1 MYKLVA
7 IDLDGTLLNSYG
19 EVSEKNKEAIQ
30 KAKNKGAEIVI
41 ASGRP
46 ISSARS
52 YAYEVGADN
61 YIICGNGSL
70 LYDMKNEQIIYDKFI
85 ERQKALQIIKICE
98 ENSIFFNIY
107 TEKLTISKSLNYNIL
122 FYNNENKN
130 VPEDKKTNIKI
141 IDNIYKYVEENP
153 DLQVLKITVCDES
166 KIIFDSIIRKL
177 REVKN
182 VDVLDLQHMARK
194 YIKLGTEE
202 KKVEYYYTEITS
214 KDVDKWGAIE
224 KLADRLQ
231 INKEEI
237 MAIGDNMND
246 KRAKDIMTTDV
257 IVANKNDIIANV
269 ANLLI
274 KEKIGGLP
282 VVDEENKVV
291 GIISE
296 TDIMKKES
304 HVDSPRMLNFIQ
316 GIIFL
321 DDMKKFEDEMRAI
334 AAYKVEDLMSK
345 DIITVNENDTFDYV
359 ANVMINK
366 SINRVPVV
374 DENNFLKGIICRY
387 DIIKAMYN

>member
-1 MYKLVA
+1 
-7 IDLDGTLLNSYG
+7 
-19 EVSEKNKEAIQ
+19 
-30 KAKNKGAEIVI
+30 
-41 ASGRP
+41 
-46 ISSARS
+46 
-52 YAYEVGADN
+52 
-61 YIICGNGSL
+61 
-70 LYDMKNEQIIYDKFI
+70 MKNEQIIYDKFI

-141 IDNIYKYVEENP
+141 IDNIYKY
-153 DLQVLKITVCDES
+153 ES

-246 KRAKDIMTTDV
+246 KRMVENAGLGVMMENCAPYMKEFADV
-257 IVANKNDIIANV
+257 IVKDNNNDGV
-269 ANLLI
+269 AEAI
-274 KEKIGGLP
+274 EKYVLS
-282 VVDEENKVV
+282 EE
-291 GIISE
+291 
-296 TDIMKKES
+296 
-304 HVDSPRMLNFIQ
+304 
-316 GIIFL
+316 
-321 DDMKKFEDEMRAI
+321 
-334 AAYKVEDLMSK
+334 
-345 DIITVNENDTFDYV
+345 
-359 ANVMINK
+359 
-366 SINRVPVV
+366 
-374 DENNFLKGIICRY
+374 
-387 DIIKAMYN
+387 

>member
-19 EVSEKNKEAIQ
+19 EVSSKNKQAIE
-30 KAKNKGAEIVI
+30 KAEKQGTKVVI

-46 ISSARS
+46 LSSVSSFANES
-52 YAYEVGADN
+52 GASK
-61 YIICGNGSL
+61 YVICGNGAL
-70 LYDMKNEQIIYDKFI
+70 LYDTENNEILYEKSI
-85 ERQKALQIIKICE
+85 ERKKALEIIKICE

-130 VPEDKKTNIKI
+130 IPEDKKTNIKI

-246 KRAKDIMTTDV
+246 KRMVENAGLGVMMENCAPYMKEFADV
-257 IVANKNDIIANV
+257 IVKDNNNDGV
-269 ANLLI
+269 AEAI
-274 KEKIGGLP
+274 EKYVLS
-282 VVDEENKVV
+282 EE
-291 GIISE
+291 
-296 TDIMKKES
+296 
-304 HVDSPRMLNFIQ
+304 
-316 GIIFL
+316 
-321 DDMKKFEDEMRAI
+321 
-334 AAYKVEDLMSK
+334 
-345 DIITVNENDTFDYV
+345 
-359 ANVMINK
+359 
-366 SINRVPVV
+366 
-374 DENNFLKGIICRY
+374 
-387 DIIKAMYN
+387 